1 MNHNI
6 QSCEVIGIDIAKNSF
21 ALHGADASGKPVYK
35 FTGSR
40 RKMLSKLAKAPSTK
54 IYMEACGGA
63 HCLGREFQKMG
74 HEVEL
79 IPPIYVKAFVKRQKN
94 DANDAAAIVEA
105 ASRPTMRKLKIKSEA
120 TQARASLFRARQLL
134 VTQRTQT
141 ANSVRGLLTE
151 FGVTVAKGL
160 QNLERLREL
169 VSMNKELPDDLL
181 LALDVLFTTMDRLN
195 EDIDFLTEAI
205 STEVSRDED
214 AKRLMEIPGIGPI
227 TAFAILAFAGDLN
240 GFRNGREF
248 AAWVGLTPKEHST
261 GGRHRTGSI
270 TKMGQRDIRRL
281 LVSGAMSV
289 LQQAARRKS
298 ENLSPW
304 LQRMLAQGKPR
315 MVVAVAL
322 ANRTARVAWAL
333 IARQTDYD
341 PTKGPCLG

>member
-1 MNHNI
+1 M
-6 QSCEVIGIDIAKNSF
+6 
-21 ALHGADASGKPVYK
+21 PV
-35 FTGSR
+35 T
-40 RKMLSKLAKAPSTK
+40 
-54 IYMEACGGA
+54 
-63 HCLGREFQKMG
+63 
-74 HEVEL
+74 
-79 IPPIYVKAFVKRQKN
+79 
-94 DANDAAAIVEA
+94 
-105 ASRPTMRKLKIKSEA
+105 
-120 TQARASLFRARQLL
+120 
-134 VTQRTQT
+134 
-141 ANSVRGLLTE
+141 LTE
-151 FGVTVAKGL
+151 FGVTVAKGM
-160 QNLERLREL
+160 QNLDRLREL

-205 STEVSRDED
+205 GAEVSRDED
-214 AKRLMEIPGIGPI
+214 AKRLMEIPGIGPF

-248 AAWVGLTPKEHST
+248 AAWVGLTPKEHSI
-261 GGRHRTGSI
+261 GGRYRTGSI

-289 LQQAARRKS
+289 LQLAARKKS

-322 ANRTARVAWAL
+322 ANRTARVAWAV
-333 IARQTDYD
+333 IARQTYYD

>member
-40 RKMLSKLAKAPSTK
+40 RKMLSKLTKAPSTK

-63 HCLGREFQKMG
+63 HCLGREFEKMG
-74 HEVEL
+74 HAVEL
-79 IPPIYVKAFVKRQKN
+79 IPSIYVKAFVKRQKN

-134 VTQRTQT
+134 VSQRTQT

-195 EDIDFLTEAI
+195 EAIDFLTKAI
-205 STEVSRDED
+205 GTEVSRDED

-240 GFRNGREF
+240 GLLLAKYFVPFLVTKNVPHVGHFVTPFRCGACAARSASGIVFPANSDGCRED
-248 AAWVGLTPKEHST
+248 
-261 GGRHRTGSI
+261 RHV
-270 TKMGQRDIRRL
+270 RRE
-281 LVSGAMSV
+281 VSGGDEGIVECGSV
-289 LQQAARRKS
+289 EGRDRAAAGRQPPHGHALERR
-298 ENLSPW
+298 P
-304 LQRMLAQGKPR
+304 
-315 MVVAVAL
+315 
-322 ANRTARVAWAL
+322 
-333 IARQTDYD
+333 
-341 PTKGPCLG
+341 